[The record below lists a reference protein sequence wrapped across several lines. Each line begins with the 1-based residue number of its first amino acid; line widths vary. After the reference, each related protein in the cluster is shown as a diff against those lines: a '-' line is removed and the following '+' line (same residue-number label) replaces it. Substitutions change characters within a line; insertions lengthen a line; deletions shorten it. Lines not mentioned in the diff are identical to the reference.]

1 MWVAIMYCVQPSAT
15 LHAHPG
21 HCPLCN
27 LDPSIRRCWQ
37 AGRAGGPRRTYTACL
52 LYQSQGRRTIPSAE
66 VLLEFPC
73 PDNLECLPIDL
84 PTLDLPFI
92 CLPGWGASYASPED
106 WEGIDLLQ
114 VRLVFH
120 SGLAAIPILKDS
132 PLFPWCGK
140 CKHIRPP

>member
-1 MWVAIMYCVQPSAT
+1 MWVAILYCVQPSAS

-21 HCPLCN
+21 HCPSVILIPQSG
-27 LDPSIRRCWQ
+27 DVGKP
-37 AGRAGGPRRTYTACL
+37 GGPWRTDTACL
-52 LYQSQGRRTIPSAE
+52 LYQLQGRRTIPSAE

-120 SGLAAIPILKDS
+120 SGLAAIPILKKS

-140 CKHIRPP
+140 CKHVRPP